1 MDYDKLNEEL
11 FSYILLLNKFFIEN
25 HISLDKIFDE
35 FIIDSIDN
43 KCQFILNTHL
53 GGNYQRR
60 IIFNLRYKK
69 SDEMI
74 FRLEI
79 DGKPH
84 VNLDGT
90 ITDRDHVHINKFH
103 DGKIF
108 NYGISL
114 SDFRDIIIKNTNDI
128 CDVFEAFCNYN
139 KIKIPEYQKI
149 M

>member
-1 MDYDKLNEEL
+1 MNYDNLNKEL
-11 FSYILLLNKFFIEN
+11 ISYISILNKFFNEE
-25 HISLDKIFDE
+25 HISLSDSFGEYLIL
-35 FIIDSIDN
+35 SIDN
-43 KCQFILNTHL
+43 KCQFILNMHH
-53 GGNYQRR
+53 GGRYSKR
-60 IIFNLRYKK
+60 IVFNLRYRK

-90 ITDRDHVHINKFH
+90 ITDRDHVHILLVK
-103 DGKIF
+103 DDIIY

-114 SDFRDIIIKNTNDI
+114 SEFRDIIIKNTEGTSE
-128 CDVFEAFCNYN
+128 VFEAVCNYN
-139 KIKIPEYQKI
+139 KITIPEYQKI